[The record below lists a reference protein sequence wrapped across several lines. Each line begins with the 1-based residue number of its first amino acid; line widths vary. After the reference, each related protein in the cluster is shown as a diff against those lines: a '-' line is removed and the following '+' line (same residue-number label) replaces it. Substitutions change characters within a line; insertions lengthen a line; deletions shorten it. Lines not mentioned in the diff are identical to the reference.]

1 MREKSSQRRDRKDTV
16 VELVGKLHLPAKLP
30 HIFRVRGAAWVN
42 IYSAGGSRKDRER
55 EWERGFATYA
65 GTYKGL
71 GTSTTIHM
79 KI

>member
-1 MREKSSQRRDRKDTV
+1 MKGKSSTRRDHKDTV
-16 VELVGKLHLPAKLP
+16 VELVGKLHLPAKPP
-30 HIFRVRGAAWVN
+30 HIFRERGIGWVN
-42 IYSAGGSRKDRER
+42 IYSAEGSRKDRER
-55 EWERGFATYA
+55 KWERGFATYA